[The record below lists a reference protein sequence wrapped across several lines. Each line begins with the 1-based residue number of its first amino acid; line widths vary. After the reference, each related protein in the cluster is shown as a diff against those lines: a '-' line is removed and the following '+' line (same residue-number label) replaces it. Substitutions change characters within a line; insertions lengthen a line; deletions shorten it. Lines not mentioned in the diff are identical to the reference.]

1 MDEYGNWRLSPAYDI
16 TYIFNSGG
24 YLPETQHCLM
34 IRGKFTD
41 ITIEDVVQLATENG
55 IRRPESIIREVAE
68 AIQGFRTLAEK
79 YGVEEQWIAAV
90 ETTLKANIEAWHL
103 TQSSTPICYTDE
115 FGRKVENIRIEQQF
129 KGNYHLLATID
140 GKERKYVIR
149 KKTTEHDEISR
160 LGPSALSDQYLRSL
174 VSQFLK

>member
-1 MDEYGNWRLSPAYDI
+1 
-16 TYIFNSGG
+16 
-24 YLPETQHCLM
+24 M

-90 ETTLKANIEAWHL
+90 DTTLKAHIEAWHL
-103 TQSSTPICYTDE
+103 TQSSAPTCYIDE
-115 FGRKVENIRIEQQF
+115 SGRKIENIRIEQKF
-129 KGNYHLLATID
+129 KSNYHLLANID

-160 LGPSALSDQYLRSL
+160 LGPSALSDEYLRSL